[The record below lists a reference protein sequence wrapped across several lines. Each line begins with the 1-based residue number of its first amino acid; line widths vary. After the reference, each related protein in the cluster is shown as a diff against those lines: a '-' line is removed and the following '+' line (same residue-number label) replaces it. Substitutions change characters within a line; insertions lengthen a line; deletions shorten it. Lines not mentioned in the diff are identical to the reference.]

1 MSKNGEIQQET
12 VKWLMRYIKWESQL
26 CLTYTKG
33 KDSMIL
39 INATDLDMR
48 RSISGYVFNVRGN
61 IVSWK
66 SNFQPVVALST
77 NKAECSP
84 YQLNIMK
91 MYQPVEGS

>member
-1 MSKNGEIQQET
+1 
-12 VKWLMRYIKWESQL
+12 MRYIKWESQL

-48 RSISGYVFNVRGN
+48 RSISGYVFKVRGN

-66 SNFQPVVALST
+66 SNF
-77 NKAECSP
+77 
-84 YQLNIMK
+84 
-91 MYQPVEGS
+91 